1 MFSIPRSEYF
11 KTAMNTA
18 VGDNSKTLE
27 VTEFSYEV
35 LSTAVDFMYGIEIP
49 EDFNNSDDLKSL
61 LLMADLY
68 LMEDLKDAAGSLI
81 GKDLNTENIF
91 DTSQLADKF
100 RAVTLADQCA
110 KLLYDNHRAIEDG
123 KMAEMKEGTVM
134 AALAKKFA
142 LESKR
147 DSWVTELF
155 GEKPDFKR
163 REDFGSDE
171 DYKGYVMS
179 RIKPKMFV
187 RCNKLSTWNG
197 GTDGSR
203 YSVKEG
209 HIGFVII
216 INSTANVS
224 VKWLTLKS
232 GDPASALIN
241 QQHCRGPFECLD
253 LLTSPVSFNCS

>member
-1 MFSIPRSEYF
+1 MTYFIRSAYF
-11 KTAMNTA
+11 KTALNTD
-18 VGDNSKTLE
+18 VGPPGDNSKTLE

-35 LSTAVDFMYGIEIP
+35 LSAAVDFMYGIEIP
-49 EDFNNSDDLKSL
+49 EDFNNRDDFKSL

-68 LMEDLKDAAGSLI
+68 LMEDLKDLAGSLI
-81 GKDLNTENIF
+81 AKDLNTENIF

-110 KLLYDNHRAIEDG
+110 KFLYDNHRAIADE

-134 AALAKKFA
+134 VALAKKFA

-163 REDFGSDE
+163 RENFGSDE
-171 DYKGYVMS
+171 DYKSYVMS

-187 RCNKLSTWNG
+187 RCNKSSAWSGYN
-197 GTDGSR
+197 
-203 YSVKEG
+203 VKEG
-209 HIGFVII
+209 HVGFVKETY
-216 INSTANVS
+216 STESVS

-232 GDPASALIN
+232 GDPAYPLIK
-241 QQHCRGPFECLD
+241 QPYCCGPFECLD

>member
-1 MFSIPRSEYF
+1 
-11 KTAMNTA
+11 MNTD

-49 EDFNNSDDLKSL
+49 EDFNNRDDLKSL
-61 LLMADLY
+61 LHLADLY
-68 LMEDLKDAAGSLI
+68 LMEDLKDVAGSLI

-91 DTSQLADKF
+91 DTSLLADKF

-110 KLLYDNHRAIEDG
+110 MFLYDNHRAIEDE

-134 AALAKKFA
+134 AVLAKKFA

-163 REDFGSDE
+163 REDFVGSE

-187 RCNKLSTWNG
+187 RCNKRSVWYG
-197 GTDGSR
+197 EC
-203 YSVKEG
+203 YVKEG
-209 HIGFVII
+209 HIGFVINT
-216 INSTANVS
+216 NSTANVY
-224 VKWLTLKS
+224 VKWLTLKP
-232 GDPASALIN
+232 GDPAYALIN
-241 QQHCRGPFECLD
+241 QQCQGPFECLD
-253 LLTSPVSFNCS
+253 LLTSPVTFNCS